1 MNGNEFSAL
10 ASLQR
15 ADGAFPSV
23 IVSPDGQAVSDFN
36 CFTAAIVL
44 RRLRNAPP
52 SPERDKIV
60 GRGLDWLTACRSA
73 RPPNAFSFWPDD
85 DRPAWATGVPADVD
99 DTAIILCEL
108 LRHGRIGRAATLRI
122 VCDAILPCRVKA
134 AMLPVLPPW
143 VAEGSFFTWIPPES
157 SRAEPAK
164 PFANIVDC
172 CVNAN
177 VAALLALLGTNSFPG
192 HDASIQTI
200 VGGLQWAGQD
210 PARLSSLTPFYPSL
224 IYLAEAVD
232 HAVECGV
239 TKLLE
244 ALAQLRLLA
253 AGAPDGA
260 AGICRS
266 AYSRTVWHAPA
277 ADVARAISSQHVLRV
292 GSGRTEKDGFREPER
307 SAHSPIL

>member
-1 MNGNEFSAL
+1 MNGYELSAL
-10 ASLQR
+10 VSLQR

-23 IVSPDGQAVSDFN
+23 IVSPDGRTVPDFN
-36 CFTAAIVL
+36 CFTTAIVL
-44 RRLRNAPP
+44 RSLRNAPP
-52 SPERDKIV
+52 SPECDKII
-60 GRGLDWLTACRSA
+60 RRSLDWLTACRSA
-73 RPPNAFSFWPDD
+73 RPPNAFSFWHDD
-85 DRPAWATGVPADVD
+85 DRPAWATAVPADID

-122 VCDAILPCRVKA
+122 VCDAILPCRIKA
-134 AMLPVLPPW
+134 AMLLVLPPW
-143 VAEGSFFTWIPPES
+143 VAEGSFFTWIPPAPS
-157 SRAEPAK
+157 PAEPVK

-192 HDASIQTI
+192 QDATIRTI

-210 PARLSSLTPFYPSL
+210 AARLSSLTPFYPSL
-224 IYLAEAVD
+224 VNLAEAVD

-239 TKLLE
+239 TELRE

-266 AYSRTVWHAPA
+266 AYGRTVWHAPA
-277 ADVARAISSQHVLRV
+277 ADIARAISSKHVLRA

-307 SAHSPIL
+307 SAHCPTL